1 MFPNHVIF
9 FVLELSTTELVKKWE
24 NWDEATID
32 GFRIQ
37 FQIIDLNED
46 GLIDFNE
53 LYVRINT
60 RCSI

>member
-1 MFPNHVIF
+1 MSF
-9 FVLELSTTELVKKWE
+9 FILELSTAELAKKWE
-24 NWDEATID
+24 NWDEAAID

-53 LYVRINT
+53 LYVRINAK
-60 RCSI
+60 CSI